1 MPDGILKDLGD
12 GLVLRR
18 SRLSD
23 AEPLAKFNAAIHGEN
38 EVDARA
44 VADWTRDLLSG
55 QHPIFGVDDC
65 TIVEDTHSGRI
76 ISTCNLISQTW
87 AYDSVPFKLGR
98 PELVATL
105 PEYRRRGLIRV
116 QFDVLHQW
124 SKARGEL
131 VQAITGIPYY
141 YRQFGY
147 EMGLN
152 LGGGRIGFQAHVP
165 ELPEGQVEP
174 YCIRKAVEAD
184 LPFIAKCYEN
194 GCKRSALSVVWNA
207 DLLRY
212 ELLGKRAENVNRVAL
227 HIIENRVGNPVGF
240 LGHPVNMWQIGMAV
254 NNYELIPE
262 ASYLDVTP
270 SVIRFI
276 WAAGQSFAAQA
287 KRTCT
292 GFYFWLGEEHPCY
305 ALIAHRIP
313 RVRMPYAWYVRVPD
327 LAAFM
332 KQIAPALE
340 KRMEASNCHDYSGEL
355 KLGFYRTGL
364 RLAFDQGRLIA
375 VENLPHSKLDSCSA
389 GFPDLTFLQ
398 LVFGYRSLDEIR
410 YAFADCW
417 YNEDYARPLLE
428 ALFPRRPS
436 DLWPIS

>member
-1 MPDGILKDLGD
+1 MTDEFLQDLGE

-18 SRLSD
+18 SCLGD
-23 AEPLAKFNAAIHGEN
+23 AEPLAKFNAEMHGDN
-38 EVDARA
+38 EADARA

-55 QHPIFGVDDC
+55 QHPTFGVDDC
-65 TIVEDTHSGRI
+65 TIVEDTRSGRI
-76 ISTCNLISQTW
+76 ISSCNLISQTW
-87 AYDSVPFKLGR
+87 AYEGVPFKMGR

-105 PEYRRRGLIRV
+105 PEYRRRGLIRF
-116 QFDVLHQW
+116 QFEVLHRW
-124 SKARGEL
+124 SQERGEL

-184 LPFIAKCYEN
+184 LPFIARCYEI
-194 GCKRSALSVVWNA
+194 GCKRSALSAVWNA
-207 DLLRY
+207 DLWRY
-212 ELLGKRAENVNRVAL
+212 ELLGKRAGNVNRLVL
-227 HIIENRVGNPVGF
+227 YIIENRVGDPVGF
-240 LGHPVNMWQIGMAV
+240 LAHSVNMWQIGM
-254 NNYELIPE
+254 NLNLYELLPDI
-262 ASYLDVTP
+262 SYLDVTP

-276 WAAGQSFAAQA
+276 WTTGQSYAAQA
-287 KRTCT
+287 GRPCT

-305 ALIAHRIP
+305 PLIAHRIP
-313 RVRMPYAWYVRVPD
+313 RVRIPYAWYVRVPD
-327 LAAFM
+327 LAAFL
-332 KQIAPALE
+332 KHIAPALE
-340 KRMEASNCHDYSGEL
+340 KRLEASACHNYSSEV
-355 KLGFYRTGL
+355 KLSFYRSGL
-364 RLAFDQGRLIA
+364 RLVFDQGHLVTA
-375 VENLPHSKLDSCSA
+375 ENLPQTKLEGCSSA
-389 GFPDLTFLQ
+389 FPDLTFLQ

-417 YNEDYARPLLE
+417 CNEDNAKPLLE

-436 DLWPIS
+436 DIWPIS